1 MPSQERAHHRATCG
15 LEGLS
20 GAELAQAADA
30 AAEGSHPGGV
40 AALPC
45 ASATPAPYTPGLL
58 PSCEPPD
65 ATDLA
70 LGLALSASH
79 SGAVAAQADAEAEE
93 IAMAQA
99 ISASVAEGTAA
110 TAQGGGGGGGAAG
123 SSGSLGP
130 VESYGRQATA
140 AERLGQRELEQQQQQ
155 QQKGEDSRMQAP
167 HASARRAL
175 AEERSRKAPS
185 GLRRARE
192 EEDCARE
199 AKRWAS
205 LATRLKLLVVV
216 HREVQPL
223 TLHYL
228 LDKVPP
234 DPRPRYVLAPHPNP
248 SQVDQPRTLQES

>member
-1 MPSQERAHHRATCG
+1 MSGVYATV
-15 LEGLS
+15 S
-20 GAELAQAADA
+20 GRLASISPTDKVLLRRQLQHVFVRNGKHLRDLAQQLWEHRQASPEDFEVKYPANLEA
-30 AAEGSHPGGV
+30 LSETCVAEFV
-40 AALPC
+40 AKKAALQQ
-45 ASATPAPYTPGLL
+45 
-58 PSCEPPD
+58 
-65 ATDLA
+65 
-70 LGLALSASH
+70 
-79 SGAVAAQADAEAEE
+79 AQARLQ
-93 IAMAQA
+93 QA
-99 ISASVAEGTAA
+99 GISASVAEGTAA
-110 TAQGGGGGGGAAG
+110 AAQGGGGGGGAAG
-123 SSGSLGP
+123 SSGALGA

-155 QQKGEDSRMQAP
+155 QQKVEDSRMQAP